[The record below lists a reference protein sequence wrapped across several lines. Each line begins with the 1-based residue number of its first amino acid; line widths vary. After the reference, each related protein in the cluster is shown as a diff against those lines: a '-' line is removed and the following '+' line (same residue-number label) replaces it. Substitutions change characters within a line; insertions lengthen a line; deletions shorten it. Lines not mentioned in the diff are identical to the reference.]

1 MRVLLV
7 DDEPIITQGM
17 SVLIDWNVEGCE
29 IAGSLANGREALEFL
44 KKEAVDL
51 VLTDI
56 RMPECTGLELI
67 ETVRK
72 ENLSDAY
79 FMIMSGYD
87 EFDYA
92 KQALKFGSMDYL
104 LKPVDRE
111 ELLNAVRRVHRVWEK
126 RNEDAKHLDELE
138 NASGGGAGITRLIG
152 IYDKKNPSGASIV
165 CKDNLDALTLA
176 IEENDKDKI
185 ERCVYAFYGECR
197 EKGFNEEMINFNI
210 SYLLF
215 QLIHLASMQDDEVDQ
230 EAIMDFIGESSFE
243 EGVVSGSSAY
253 MQRFCEEYA
262 EYLSQLR
269 KSAGGGILL
278 EVEKEIKSRY
288 AESISLRE
296 MSQKYYINN
305 AYLGQIFKK
314 KFGMSF
320 KDYLTD
326 YRIQEAAR
334 MLIRT
339 DKKILQIAEDVGYK
353 DSDYF
358 VQKFIERMGCTPSH
372 YRRDHAGQ

>member
-17 SVLIDWNVEGCE
+17 TVLIDWKAENCE
-29 IAGSLANGREALEFL
+29 IAASLANGREALDFL
-44 KKEAVDL
+44 RKEKVDL

-67 ETVRK
+67 ETVKK

-79 FMIMSGYD
+79 FVIMSGYD

-104 LKPVDRE
+104 LKPVDRD
-111 ELLNAVRRVHRVWEK
+111 ELLNTVRRVRRTWEK

-138 NASGGGAGITRLIG
+138 SAGGSGAGITRLIG
-152 IYDKKNPSGASIV
+152 IYDKKNQVGAGIV
-165 CKDNLDALTLA
+165 CKDNLDALTAA
-176 IEENDKDKI
+176 IEENDKAKI
-185 ERCVYAFYGECR
+185 ERTVYAFYGECR
-197 EKGFNEEMINFNI
+197 EKELSEEMINFNI

-243 EGVVSGSSAY
+243 EGVVTGSSAY

-262 EYLSQLR
+262 EYISQLR

-278 EVEKEIKSRY
+278 EVEKEIRSRY

-314 KFGMSF
+314 KYGMSF

-326 YRIQEAAR
+326 CRIQEAAK

-339 DKKILQIAEDVGYK
+339 DKKILQIAEEVGYK